1 MTCTSAWQPGRRGRV
16 WAWGRG
22 RCRSVTRSNW
32 PRVGSREGPKRG
44 TGRRRGGGRAVRR
57 PAVRVGVCAGARGP
71 SPTYTAAAHLG
82 CSAGGRQARRSDATC
97 GHFPLYVERCQPAA
111 RARRGQCVCHTRDT
125 SERTSKG
132 AKGHS
137 KGHAL
142 LSRQTE
148 RQSLE
153 PLSSLPPPPRE
164 RFTGSFTKRSPAPLK
179 YQLSPQLKLKCHT
192 EAC

>member
-1 MTCTSAWQPGRRGRV
+1 MTCTSALAAWHTWQGLGLGPRALSICHTVDLASGWEQRGPEERDRAPPGRRARGAPPGGAR
-16 WAWGRG
+16 WGL
-22 RCRSVTRSNW
+22 
-32 PRVGSREGPKRG
+32 
-44 TGRRRGGGRAVRR
+44 RRR
-57 PAVRVGVCAGARGP
+57 PGP
-71 SPTYTAAAHLG
+71 SPARRNAAHLG